1 MAIKVADM
9 TKIPDKY
16 RGQWVAVTLPETK
29 VVGSG
34 NTPKE
39 ALDGA
44 KGISNVAVTKIPKN
58 PGYYLFTQHGGV
70 FI

>member
-1 MAIKVADM
+1 M
-9 TKIPDKY
+9 TKIPTKY

-29 VVGSG
+29 VISSG

-44 KGISNVAVTKIPKN
+44 KGISNVAVTKIPKK
-58 PGYYLFTQHGGV
+58 PGYYLFTQHGGLHLDPL
-70 FI
+70 FLE